1 VKGYEEL
8 INGKFVQP
16 NIKLFLSLMQKINR
30 LFLRN
35 SQLFLSAVYKNI
47 FKAI

>member
-8 INGKFVQP
+8 INEKFVQP
-16 NIKLFLSLMQKINR
+16 NTKLVLSLMQKINR

>member
-16 NIKLFLSLMQKINR
+16 NIKLFLSLKQKINR
-30 LFLRN
+30 LF
-35 SQLFLSAVYKNI
+35 
-47 FKAI
+47 